1 MLPPLIDIIAEAKLN
16 LVIYYLRNEEIQ
28 EAYQLI
34 KDLEPITPKEY
45 ILKAT
50 VHAVIGQT
58 TDSKEH
64 ISIAHQLFQLV
75 GSAATEC
82 DTIPGRQCMAQC
94 FFLLKQFD
102 DVLVYLRTI
111 DKYFGMDDNFNWD
124 LGVSSAAA
132 HEYKTAEAAL
142 LKI

>member
-1 MLPPLIDIIAEAKLN
+1 
-16 LVIYYLRNEEIQ
+16 
-28 EAYQLI
+28 
-34 KDLEPITPKEY
+34 
-45 ILKAT
+45 
-50 VHAVIGQT
+50 
-58 TDSKEH
+58 
-64 ISIAHQLFQLV
+64 
-75 GSAATEC
+75 
-82 DTIPGRQCMAQC
+82 MAQC

-124 LGVSSAAA
+124 LGISSAAA